1 MVRGAARAFYAGI
14 CPVLVLC
21 HANAALA
28 QEVKT
33 EPQPGELIISRDVE
47 YRAIGSPNVPGA
59 ISTVDVGPDELI
71 VSSISIG
78 LTPITDGE
86 AAQIASGP
94 QLGGGIV
101 NESLSTGLAVLG
113 DTHAGGSFSPG
124 ESAGSSVGGTINE
137 ALGAIPSAMS
147 ALNGALGGNQ

>member
-1 MVRGAARAFYAGI
+1 MDHAAIRAVCAGI
-14 CPVLVLC
+14 CPVLMLWPVSG
-21 HANAALA
+21 ALA

-33 EPQPGELIISRDVE
+33 ESLPGELIISRDVE

-59 ISTVDVGPDELI
+59 ISTIDAGPDELI

-86 AAQIASGP
+86 AAQITSGP
-94 QLGGGIV
+94 QWGGGVV
-101 NESLSTGLAVLG
+101 NESLATGLAVLG
-113 DTHAGGSFSPG
+113 GTHTGSSFSPG

-147 ALNGALGGNQ
+147 ALNGALGGDQ